1 MSKFKGY
8 AQATGFKNTQ
18 LPDTTRRIR
27 EEGEDTIRRMERN
40 FNVEQENTRLVLEA
54 FNDKYRVEKEN
65 RDLVFNLETEN
76 RNRIRQQ
83 MVANAETD
91 ERNNQVRVQK
101 SQETFAALASLSNT
115 ASTVSKQ
122 LFDDISERSKQR
134 GVELGNIV
142 ALAGGSYAEIEYMR
156 SVEQAHIKN
165 DEKYNTILDKLIAGG
180 APNDIVEQIK
190 SGNAS
195 TFYGLKKTM
204 LVDAGNDYANAL
216 AADEAEELFY
226 PDGRSTGVTLGA
238 ARTMDSSFQA
248 AIDAQEIRNQA
259 EYVAQFGGAKD
270 PMVARYLYPKMV
282 EIQRANERSQQADRA
297 ANLKTEIQLQRQ
309 QKWITT
315 FEQGLSHQDGIA
327 ASWNLVKAHENK
339 GVAREEWFAAL
350 SQMAE
355 AGKFGSLTE
364 GLQFYEDLLSFQISI
379 DGKTSKSVGDL
390 FGKSKNLLALKNA
403 IISSAQRDDQLNQAL
418 KEDDAKR
425 RGLELQTWIYKNSGT
440 FDDDYVKD
448 ILTTA
453 GNNGIISDESKALLF
468 RHSADAPGRQR
479 LIQELQQAERDGTL
493 TLSDFS
499 GVTDPQVLKFF
510 ESTRKRLA
518 DDVSNLRKQNSNVR
532 SDFRKLLRTKLK
544 TDPLASSA
552 NNFSLNKALDDLM
565 RRYQQEMAK
574 DTGGTITRDEQ
585 QEDIITRL
593 AKEVQAAEGRYAI
606 KPEYGANGETPPGV
620 GAYFTNF
627 DPSSSA
633 YIPPA
638 LPSILP
644 KEVIAEA
651 KSNPEY
657 LSTTKFISNGAAR
670 KYLNQIKQ
678 NNLNVI
684 PPIFHQL
691 SNVTAQPAH
700 EILLKQIELQ
710 FPDQAKGL
718 TINPDLY
725 QNVMSSLGEGEAS
738 KALLSILTIP
748 SSENLR
754 TAQIAG
760 GHKVHRVR
768 TDEEGFIDVM
778 SLARA
783 SNFRAP
789 HVMAAIWANETR
801 WGRSPSGKNNLF
813 NIKSQD
819 GSGTPRLV
827 EEFDDQGNRYME
839 PSSFRDYDS
848 PAQSAEDFI
857 NFISKYPGVAEAN
870 TPREM
875 LQALQ
880 DGGYATSPTYADD
893 VSRVVEDFVNPDA
906 PFIPYDGPAATDPN
920 YQSAT
925 LQHIYNTNT
934 LGFGSTGPH
943 TDVKQLDNLRTPDVD
958 ESYTD
963 FDPYDKELGEYLLI
977 DDDEYGEKVPIHR
990 PGYSDGFQQHLNRG
1004 SRGGYDYLHHLNTPV
1019 YIKPPAKVVHSSR
1032 QDGTDI
1038 LIVELP
1044 SGRRFQLIHGL
1055 KPSRQ

>member
-91 ERNNQVRVQK
+91 DRNNQVRVK
-101 SQETFAALASLSNT
+101 KTQETFAALASLSNT

-156 SVEQAHIKN
+156 SVEKAHIKN

-180 APNDIVEQIK
+180 APNDIIEQIK

-204 LVDAGNDYANAL
+204 LVDAGNGYANAL
-216 AADEAEELFY
+216 AEDEAEELFY

-238 ARTMDSSFQA
+238 ARTMGAQYQA

-259 EYVAQFGGAKD
+259 DYIAQFGGAKD

-282 EIQRANERSQQADRA
+282 EIQRANERSQQAERS
-297 ANLKTEIQLQRQ
+297 ANQKTEILLARQ

-315 FEQGLSHQDGIA
+315 FEQGSSHLEGIA
-327 ASWNLVKAHENK
+327 ASWNLVQAHENK

-350 SQMAE
+350 SQMAQ
-355 AGKFGSLTE
+355 AGKFGSLAE

-390 FGKSKNLLALKNA
+390 YGNSKGLTALKNA
-403 IISSAQRDDQLNQAL
+403 IISSAERDGRLNQAL

-425 RGLELQTWIYKNSGT
+425 RGLELQDWIYKNSGT
-440 FDDDYVKD
+440 FDDDYVRE

-453 GNNGIISDESKALLF
+453 GKNGIISDESKALLF

-479 LIQELQQAERDGTL
+479 LIQELRQAERDGTL
-493 TLSDFS
+493 TLSHFS
-499 GVTDPQVLKFF
+499 GVTDPQVLKTF
-510 ESTRKRLA
+510 EETRKRLA
-518 DDVSNLRKQNSNVR
+518 DDVSNLRKKNSEVR
-532 SDFRKLLRTKLK
+532 SDFRALLRTKLK
-544 TDPLASSA
+544 TDVLATSA
-552 NNFSLNKALDDLM
+552 NNFSLDKALDHLM

-606 KPEYGANGETPPGV
+606 TPEYGPDGETPLGV

-627 DPSSSA
+627 DPSSST
-633 YIPPA
+633 YLESE

-651 KSNPEY
+651 KSNPGY
-657 LSTTKFISNGAAR
+657 LSTTQFISNGVAR

-678 NNLNVI
+678 ENLNVI

-691 SNVTAQPAH
+691 SHVTAQPAH

-718 TINPDLY
+718 TINPDLFA
-725 QNVMSSLGEGEAS
+725 NVRSSIDDPELI
-738 KALLSILTIP
+738 SILTIP

-778 SLARA
+778 SLARSA
-783 SNFRAP
+783 NFRAP
-789 HVMAAIWANETR
+789 HVMAAIWANETS

-925 LQHIYNTNT
+925 LQHIYNVHSI
-934 LGFGSTGPH
+934 GWGSTGPH
-943 TDVKQLDNLRTPDVD
+943 LDMKQVDNPNTSENEEGGYYEYDDPEIAEFIFVDDLDKGMVPLPQVPMTGNW
-958 ESYTD
+958 ES
-963 FDPYDKELGEYLLI
+963 
-977 DDDEYGEKVPIHR
+977 H
-990 PGYSDGFQQHLNRG
+990 SNRG
-1004 SRGGYDYLHHLNTPV
+1004 SNGYDYGIHDGRGI
-1019 YIKPPAKVVHSSR
+1019 YIQPPARVVSNVR
-1032 QDGTDI
+1032 TLEGDDMMVI
-1038 LIVELP
+1038 ELP
-1044 SGRRFQLIHGL
+1044 SGRRFKFHHGREV
-1055 KPSRQ
+1055 K